1 MGRDI
6 REGSGRSDSRLS
18 MADKWA
24 GVPIG
29 RSERDERERGRNDF
43 GRIYGNGNGNGFLLK
58 T

>member
-1 MGRDI
+1 
-6 REGSGRSDSRLS
+6 

-43 GRIYGNGNGNGFLLK
+43 GRIYGNGNSFLLK